1 METLYMEDDYIND
14 IKLSD
19 EFDENGQSFVLT
31 QSGNTVF
38 GKIKAETGLQIAP
51 IKLSVGFQNT
61 TGKGYGLRHIEA
73 NHGVQIRNAG
83 FTSVVEFVEY
93 VAVNFKRECVKKG
106 KIRNGN
112 FYTYIIYTELK
123 NCYLLFIELSKD
135 TSYWT
140 VNSGGIFR
148 RGYLLK
154 KENVGTE
161 TELPKSRST
170 TPE

>member
-1 METLYMEDDYIND
+1 MGTLYMENDYIND
-14 IKLSD
+14 IRLSD
-19 EFDENGQSFVLT
+19 EIDENGQNFVLA
-31 QSGNTVF
+31 QNGNTVF
-38 GKIKAETGLQIAP
+38 GEVKEESRLKAAP
-51 IKLSVGFQNT
+51 IKLSVGFQNIAC
-61 TGKGYGLRHIEA
+61 KGYGLRHIEA

-83 FTSVVEFVEY
+83 FASVVEFVEY

-106 KIRNGN
+106 KIRDGI

-135 TSYWT
+135 TSYWN

-148 RGYLLK
+148 RGYLLN

-161 TELPKSRST
+161 TEPPKSRST